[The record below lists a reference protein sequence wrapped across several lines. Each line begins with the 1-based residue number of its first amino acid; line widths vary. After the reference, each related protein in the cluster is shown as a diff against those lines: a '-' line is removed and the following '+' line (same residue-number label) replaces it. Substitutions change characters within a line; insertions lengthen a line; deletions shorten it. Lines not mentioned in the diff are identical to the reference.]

1 MFYVHLFLK
10 AMYRKIKI
18 KINFVFPKI
27 CLRIRLAVKSTEA
40 AESRCITCETGRAD
54 AVQKI

>member
-10 AMYRKIKI
+10 AMYRKI